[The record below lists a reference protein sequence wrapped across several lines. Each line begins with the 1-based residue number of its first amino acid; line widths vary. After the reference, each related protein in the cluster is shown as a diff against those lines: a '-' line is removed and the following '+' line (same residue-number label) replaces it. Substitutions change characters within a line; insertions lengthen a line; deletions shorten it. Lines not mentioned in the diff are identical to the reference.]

1 VGLSRRRGRVL
12 RTGRGAGKD
21 APRLALQEP
30 APPFCPQADAGADV
44 GEAAALARVNDE
56 GAQRLVGGDGGEDA
70 ARGVVDMHGV
80 LLGDGDDADDD
91 RRVGHGA
98 GGDDLLGVGA
108 QDARGGVDFSVVAE
122 ARVGWLPLPL
132 TSAPAFSL
140 ALGRGRPGEME

>member
-1 VGLSRRRGRVL
+1 M
-12 RTGRGAGKD
+12 
-21 APRLALQEP
+21 
-30 APPFCPQADAGADV
+30 DAGADLTWRTV
-44 GEAAALARVNDE
+44 RARVNDE
-56 GAQRLVGGDGGEDA
+56 GAQALIGGDGGEEA

-98 GGDDLLGVGA
+98 GGDDLLGVGE
-108 QDARGGVDFSVVAE
+108 QDARGVVDFSVVAE